1 MTSLTSSHRSRC
13 PQLERDE
20 DFGETSAAAL
30 LFMAREYAAEN
41 LAHMVQDAPPE
52 PKLSNAMASSTP
64 VGRRGYTLPSAW
76 EEAVAGW
83 LGWLRLQGVR
93 DTTLRTRRGQVRV
106 IARQSRTQHP
116 CEIDLAMLVR
126 SCGRPGSQSITVMA
140 SGRRWA
146 VSTSGASTAAW
157 CRRPP
162 QRCYRKSRQASH
174 AHGRRPTRF
183 GLTCWP
189 QHARGKP

>member
-1 MTSLTSSHRSRC
+1 MTTWRDISDQVT
-13 PQLERDE
+13 PQQVSQLGRDE

-83 LGWLRLQGVR
+83 LGWPRLQGVR
-93 DTTLRTRRGQVRV
+93 DTTLRRAG
-106 IARQSRTQHP
+106 
-116 CEIDLAMLVR
+116 D
-126 SCGRPGSQSITVMA
+126 
-140 SGRRWA
+140 
-146 VSTSGASTAAW
+146 
-157 CRRPP
+157 
-162 QRCYRKSRQASH
+162 RCA
-174 AHGRRPTRF
+174 
-183 GLTCWP
+183 
-189 QHARGKP
+189 